1 MRLARRGQSPLGRN
15 RTHTSAWQPY
25 TEWKLNPRE
34 HRIWIRC
41 RTDVSSLRTAAHPA
55 LQIDLDSAYQLF
67 LNGKLIGS
75 SSNPAGKDLSS
86 TMPLGLTSGITVNRQ
101 VTHRGSGFTWTSSRL
116 FFHMVSNACAASE
129 ITSLGSRFYGQL
141 PKQ

>member
-55 LQIDLDSAYQLF
+55 PQIDLDSAYQLF

-86 TMPLGLTSGITVNRQ
+86 TMPLGLTSGIAVNRQ
-101 VTHRGSGFTWTSSRL
+101 VTR
-116 FFHMVSNACAASE
+116 
-129 ITSLGSRFYGQL
+129 
-141 PKQ
+141 

>member
-34 HRIWIRC
+34 PRIWIRC

-75 SSNPAGKDLSS
+75 SSNPAGKDQSS
-86 TMPLGLTSGITVNRQ
+86 TMPLGLTSGITVNR
-101 VTHRGSGFTWTSSRL
+101 HNRPIGAHFHSGGVEFSY
-116 FFHMVSNACAASE
+116 F
-129 ITSLGSRFYGQL
+129 GQDFDEAFG
-141 PKQ
+141 